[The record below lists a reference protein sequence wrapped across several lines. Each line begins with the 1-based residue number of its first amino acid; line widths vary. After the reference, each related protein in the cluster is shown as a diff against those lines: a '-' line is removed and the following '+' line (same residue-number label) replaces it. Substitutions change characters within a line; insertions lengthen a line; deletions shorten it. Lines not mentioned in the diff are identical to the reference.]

1 MCGPYVSADS
11 PQESTSDSYAG
22 GIFHMRLS
30 CGIRSISS
38 ETGRNL
44 KLVLDSCYRMSD
56 RKILGSSSSLD
67 GWENQDLC
75 DPKSYGWDNPE
86 ALGFMLFFPH
96 SSDSK

>member
-1 MCGPYVSADS
+1 
-11 PQESTSDSYAG
+11 
-22 GIFHMRLS
+22 MRLS